1 MSDLKHDEK
10 IARALVERLRTVFD
24 VQRVVWF
31 GSRAQGQGTAD
42 SDWDLLVVAPS
53 NESVV
58 RRAARALRATADQ
71 QVPCDFVVLTP
82 QEYAKFLHWRSS
94 VVYSAETTG
103 QVLYAAT

>member
-1 MSDLKHDEK
+1 MSDRQQDEK
-10 IARALVERLRTVFD
+10 IARELVDRLRTVFD
-24 VQRVVWF
+24 VQRAVWF
-31 GSRAQGQGTAD
+31 GSRAQGRGGPD

-53 NESVV
+53 TESTV

-82 QEYAKFLHWRSS
+82 DEYAKYREWRSS

-103 QVLYAAT
+103 QVLYAAA